1 MNRIKETNRLL
12 AENLVRSIMKDYEA
26 CGIAA
31 AIIDKNGVTQYEK
44 FWGVRDL
51 ESQKELDGET
61 IFGLASVTKSFTN
74 WPVFTPVSS
83 AKTASIV
90 SGSQISPPLAHK
102 KG

>member
-51 ESQKELDGET
+51 ESQKSWMGKRSLDW
-61 IFGLASVTKSFTN
+61 LQCTKSFTAFSYYADGGAGD
-74 WPVFTPVSS
+74 P
-83 AKTASIV
+83 
-90 SGSQISPPLAHK
+90 
-102 KG
+102 

>member
-61 IFGLASVTKSFTN
+61 IFGLASVTKSFT
-74 WPVFTPVSS
+74 
-83 AKTASIV
+83 ALAIMQMEER
-90 SGSQISPPLAHK
+90 GISWTTR
-102 KG
+102 

>member
-61 IFGLASVTKSFTN
+61 I
-74 WPVFTPVSS
+74 
-83 AKTASIV
+83 
-90 SGSQISPPLAHK
+90 SGFSDQILHCFSHYADGGAGDP
-102 KG
+102 

>member
-44 FWGVRDL
+44 VWGVREL
-51 ESQKELDGET
+51 EPRKSWMGKRSLDW
-61 IFGLASVTKSFTN
+61 L
-74 WPVFTPVSS
+74 
-83 AKTASIV
+83 
-90 SGSQISPPLAHK
+90 Q
-102 KG
+102 

>member
-1 MNRIKETNRLL
+1 MKRIKETNRLL

-51 ESQKELDGET
+51 ESRKELDGET
-61 IFGLASVTKSFTN
+61 IFSD
-74 WPVFTPVSS
+74 
-83 AKTASIV
+83 
-90 SGSQISPPLAHK
+90 QILHCFSHYADGGAGDP
-102 KG
+102 

>member
-44 FWGVRDL
+44 FWGVRGNDL
-51 ESQKELDGET
+51 WTGFSDQILHCFSYYADG
-61 IFGLASVTKSFTN
+61 GAGD
-74 WPVFTPVSS
+74 P
-83 AKTASIV
+83 
-90 SGSQISPPLAHK
+90 
-102 KG
+102 